1 MVSAVVI
8 MKVVFAAVALVVV
21 ALSSGGGAGVSAQTH
36 HIVGGGG
43 GWGPAFNVSSWLSG
57 RVFKVGD
64 KIWFNYSGTED
75 SIVELQNMEEFV
87 SCNFTNPI
95 RMYTDPTSHVS
106 LEEEGVRYFA
116 SGNQESCTNG
126 LKLPVPI
133 QPSSEF
139 GPHHSTIDPSPE
151 FDPSEHFEPDPEF
164 DPSEHFEPAP
174 EFGPPEPFEPTP
186 EFGPPEPVEPFGPPE
201 HEFGPPPPLPIP
213 TPAAATHLNGLS
225 VVLIAALLS
234 YYVGCH
240 FY

>member
-1 MVSAVVI
+1 MVSAV

-21 ALSSGGGAGVSAQTH
+21 ALSGGGAGVSAQTH
-36 HIVGGGG
+36 HVVGGDN

-95 RMYTDPTSHVS
+95 RMYTDPTTHVS

-116 SGNQESCTNG
+116 SGNLDSCKNG

-133 QPSSEF
+133 QPSSDF
-139 GPHHSTIDPSPE
+139 GPHHEPSP
-151 FDPSEHFEPDPEF
+151 
-164 DPSEHFEPAP
+164 EHFEPAP
-174 EFGPPEPFEPTP
+174 EFEPPEPFEPTP

-225 VVLIAALLS
+225 AVLIAGLLS
-234 YYVGCH
+234 YYVASH